1 MRLST
6 FPLAAAL
13 GLSLL
18 CATVRA
24 DDTSTPPDLVAIRAQ
39 QTELRAQVAADED
52 LYGHM
57 DERQRQDLVSRQDR
71 VLQLLDGKQSFDELN
86 ENDQL
91 EVFNALE
98 WIKGA
103 VNDAQGQRMIC
114 TREAKVGSHRKVKVC
129 KTAEQR
135 EREHEE
141 AQRKLQHEFRG
152 STPPPRT

>member
-1 MRLST
+1 MRLFT
-6 FPLAAAL
+6 VLLAPAL

-18 CATVRA
+18 GATVRA

-39 QTELRAQVAADED
+39 QAELRAQVTADED

-86 ENDQL
+86 ENDKL

-135 EREHEE
+135 RLEQEH
-141 AQRKLQHEFRG
+141 AQNEFRRMRRAA
-152 STPPPRT
+152 PPPGS